1 MVHDPVSLREA
12 VRTRLGIALVL
23 LSLLTFVYSLLI
35 IGQVLVGLVSVV
47 GLAGA
52 YLTYRGLAVA
62 DSIADA
68 AQRYAAVRERE
79 ADRDEGNRPRPLDD
93 RNDTE
98 PSRPTSRLADRE
110 E

>member
-12 VRTRLGIALVL
+12 ARTRLGIALVL
-23 LSLLTFVYSLLI
+23 LSLLTFVYSLVIMGRVLI
-35 IGQVLVGLVSVV
+35 GFVSVV

-52 YLTYRGLAVA
+52 YLTYRTLAVA

-68 AQRYAAVRERE
+68 AQRYAAVKERE
-79 ADRDEGNRPRPLDD
+79 ANVEDESPPRAVGSD
-93 RNDTE
+93 
-98 PSRPTSRLADRE
+98 PSERTTTRLTDRE